1 MADEA
6 EVAFRTEQIATAV
19 TRARSTMAAVADA
32 MGPTGFVR
40 VLERR
45 LEDVESLRT
54 GAGWVRENEA
64 DARLINA
71 DPRSEDVQRYQADES
86 VRGAFRGVQN
96 TAGVLVDRLNGARRE
111 LHELGEELAES
122 AETLDRGLDHLDKL
136 EELPGRQTPET
147 GLLRVRLENLRGA
160 VGVATESFERATARL
175 ESARSAASALETSV
189 LQVDGSGQHSVLID
203 RTSSQLETD
212 ISVAREGMTSLS
224 GQLHTVGHS
233 AHEAAQQSIE
243 LADKGAELARTFQV
257 GLNPQPAEP
266 RQSSGMG
273 EQDRK
278 HMPTA
283 PSPDKSLRL

>member
-19 TRARSTMAAVADA
+19 SRARSTMAAVADA
-32 MGPTGFVR
+32 MGPGGFVR
-40 VLERR
+40 VMERR

-64 DARLINA
+64 DARLVNH
-71 DPRSEDVQRYQADES
+71 DPRSEDMQRFQAEES

-122 AETLDRGLDHLDKL
+122 ADTLDRGLDHLDKL
-136 EELPGRQTPET
+136 EQLPGRQTPET

-160 VGVATESFERATARL
+160 VGVATESFDRATARL
-175 ESARSAASALETSV
+175 ESARSAAVALETST

-212 ISVAREGMTSLS
+212 FSVAREGLTGLS
-224 GQLHTVGHS
+224 GQLHTVGPG
-233 AHEAAQQSIE
+233 AQEAAQQSIE
-243 LADKGAELARTFQV
+243 LADKSADLARAVQA
-257 GLNPQPAEP
+257 GLNPQATDP
-266 RQSSGMG
+266 RQGSGMG
-273 EQDRK
+273 EQDRR
-278 HMPTA
+278 HGTSG
-283 PSPDKSLRL
+283 PSPSKGLNL